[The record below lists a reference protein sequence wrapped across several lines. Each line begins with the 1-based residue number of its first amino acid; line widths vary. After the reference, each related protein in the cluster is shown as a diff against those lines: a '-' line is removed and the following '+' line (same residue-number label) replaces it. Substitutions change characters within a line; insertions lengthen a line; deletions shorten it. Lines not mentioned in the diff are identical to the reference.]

1 MGVIIMVDYRRV
13 AISIATGALL
23 GVLCIVGVG
32 TRLFAGAYLENILYL
47 FGMWYNRVI
56 MGLLIGLAGG
66 IVLIDKENPKSLA
79 NAALRGLILGVLVS
93 SAIFFSDAYQDI
105 MSLFAGFGYG
115 IIIDVVATQ
124 LTKE

>member
-1 MGVIIMVDYRRV
+1 MVDYRRV
-13 AISIATGALL
+13 GIGIATGALL

-32 TRLFAGAYLENILYL
+32 TRLFAGAYLENMLYL

-66 IVLIDKENPKSLA
+66 VMFIDRENPNSLA

-93 SAIFFSDAYQDI
+93 SGIFLADAYQDV
-105 MSLFAGFGYG
+105 MSLLAGFAYG
-115 IIIDVVATQ
+115 IIIDIVATQ